1 MAPGPHDARGYP
13 LPALSPARPTASR
26 GGTSWRAPGS
36 AAPGRILD
44 TPIVRNVAAPL
55 TDATNY

>member
-1 MAPGPHDARGYP
+1 MVGGATRSLHPPP
-13 LPALSPARPTASR
+13 LGLRPRAVAL
-26 GGTSWRAPGS
+26 RAPGS

-44 TPIVRNVAAPL
+44 TPIVQNVAAPL